1 MIIDND
7 YENMYVMMIPLMIII
22 IMMMIMIIDHD
33 YDHIIND
40 DAVHWGTAYRD
51 CGRHATAHKY
61 KGKQLLVLLL
71 LVFLLLL

>member
-1 MIIDND
+1 MI
-7 YENMYVMMIPLMIII
+7 MMI
-22 IMMMIMIIDHD
+22 DRD